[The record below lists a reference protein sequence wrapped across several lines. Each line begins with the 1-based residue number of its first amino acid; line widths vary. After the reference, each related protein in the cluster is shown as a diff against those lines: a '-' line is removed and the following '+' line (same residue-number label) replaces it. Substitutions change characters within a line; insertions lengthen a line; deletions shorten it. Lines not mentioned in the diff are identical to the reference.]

1 MRKLFLLL
9 MTIIGVSL
17 GATAQERTISGIV
30 ISGDDN
36 EPIVGATVM
45 VVGTTI
51 GTTTDIDGRFTIQN
65 TPPNAKTLKVS
76 YVGMTSQEVPITK
89 GEIRIVLGL
98 NSEVLDEVVVTALG
112 ISRSEKSLGYAA
124 TQVDA
129 SEIERARTSNVMEA
143 LQGKVAGLQ
152 IQTTSSDPGM
162 ANNVSSVV
170 SDQSTVLTSLSTWL
184 MVCLSPTLHSIHRV
198 MLSLPEV

>member
-65 TPPNAKTLKVS
+65 TPQK
-76 YVGMTSQEVPITK
+76 
-89 GEIRIVLGL
+89 
-98 NSEVLDEVVVTALG
+98 
-112 ISRSEKSLGYAA
+112 
-124 TQVDA
+124 
-129 SEIERARTSNVMEA
+129 
-143 LQGKVAGLQ
+143 
-152 IQTTSSDPGM
+152 
-162 ANNVSSVV
+162 
-170 SDQSTVLTSLSTWL
+170 
-184 MVCLSPTLHSIHRV
+184 C
-198 MLSLPEV
+198 

>member
-65 TPPNAKTLKVS
+65 TPQMLK
-76 YVGMTSQEVPITK
+76 
-89 GEIRIVLGL
+89 L
-98 NSEVLDEVVVTALG
+98 
-112 ISRSEKSLGYAA
+112 
-124 TQVDA
+124 
-129 SEIERARTSNVMEA
+129 
-143 LQGKVAGLQ
+143 
-152 IQTTSSDPGM
+152 
-162 ANNVSSVV
+162 
-170 SDQSTVLTSLSTWL
+170 
-184 MVCLSPTLHSIHRV
+184 
-198 MLSLPEV
+198 

>member
-51 GTTTDIDGRFTIQN
+51 GTTTDIDGRFTIKH
-65 TPPNAKTLKVS
+65 TPPPMLK
-76 YVGMTSQEVPITK
+76 
-89 GEIRIVLGL
+89 L
-98 NSEVLDEVVVTALG
+98 
-112 ISRSEKSLGYAA
+112 
-124 TQVDA
+124 
-129 SEIERARTSNVMEA
+129 
-143 LQGKVAGLQ
+143 
-152 IQTTSSDPGM
+152 
-162 ANNVSSVV
+162 
-170 SDQSTVLTSLSTWL
+170 
-184 MVCLSPTLHSIHRV
+184 
-198 MLSLPEV
+198 

>member
-65 TPPNAKTLKVS
+65 TSPMLK
-76 YVGMTSQEVPITK
+76 
-89 GEIRIVLGL
+89 L
-98 NSEVLDEVVVTALG
+98 
-112 ISRSEKSLGYAA
+112 
-124 TQVDA
+124 
-129 SEIERARTSNVMEA
+129 
-143 LQGKVAGLQ
+143 
-152 IQTTSSDPGM
+152 
-162 ANNVSSVV
+162 
-170 SDQSTVLTSLSTWL
+170 
-184 MVCLSPTLHSIHRV
+184 
-198 MLSLPEV
+198 

>member
-65 TPPNAKTLKVS
+65 TPPPMLK
-76 YVGMTSQEVPITK
+76 
-89 GEIRIVLGL
+89 L
-98 NSEVLDEVVVTALG
+98 
-112 ISRSEKSLGYAA
+112 
-124 TQVDA
+124 
-129 SEIERARTSNVMEA
+129 
-143 LQGKVAGLQ
+143 
-152 IQTTSSDPGM
+152 
-162 ANNVSSVV
+162 
-170 SDQSTVLTSLSTWL
+170 
-184 MVCLSPTLHSIHRV
+184 
-198 MLSLPEV
+198 

>member
-51 GTTTDIDGRFTIQN
+51 GTTTDIDGRFTIQH
-65 TPPNAKTLKVS
+65 TPP
-76 YVGMTSQEVPITK
+76 Q
-89 GEIRIVLGL
+89 
-98 NSEVLDEVVVTALG
+98 
-112 ISRSEKSLGYAA
+112 
-124 TQVDA
+124 
-129 SEIERARTSNVMEA
+129 
-143 LQGKVAGLQ
+143 
-152 IQTTSSDPGM
+152 
-162 ANNVSSVV
+162 
-170 SDQSTVLTSLSTWL
+170 
-184 MVCLSPTLHSIHRV
+184 C
-198 MLSLPEV
+198 

>member
-51 GTTTDIDGRFTIQN
+51 AQRLTLTGGLQSN
-65 TPPNAKTLKVS
+65 TPP
-76 YVGMTSQEVPITK
+76 Q
-89 GEIRIVLGL
+89 
-98 NSEVLDEVVVTALG
+98 
-112 ISRSEKSLGYAA
+112 
-124 TQVDA
+124 
-129 SEIERARTSNVMEA
+129 
-143 LQGKVAGLQ
+143 
-152 IQTTSSDPGM
+152 
-162 ANNVSSVV
+162 
-170 SDQSTVLTSLSTWL
+170 
-184 MVCLSPTLHSIHRV
+184 C
-198 MLSLPEV
+198 

>member
-51 GTTTDIDGRFTIQN
+51 GTTTDIDGRFTIQH
-65 TPPNAKTLKVS
+65 TPPMIKL
-76 YVGMTSQEVPITK
+76 
-89 GEIRIVLGL
+89 
-98 NSEVLDEVVVTALG
+98 
-112 ISRSEKSLGYAA
+112 
-124 TQVDA
+124 
-129 SEIERARTSNVMEA
+129 
-143 LQGKVAGLQ
+143 
-152 IQTTSSDPGM
+152 
-162 ANNVSSVV
+162 
-170 SDQSTVLTSLSTWL
+170 
-184 MVCLSPTLHSIHRV
+184 
-198 MLSLPEV
+198 

>member
-51 GTTTDIDGRFTIQN
+51 GTTTDIDGRFTIQH
-65 TPPNAKTLKVS
+65 TPPMLKF
-76 YVGMTSQEVPITK
+76 
-89 GEIRIVLGL
+89 
-98 NSEVLDEVVVTALG
+98 
-112 ISRSEKSLGYAA
+112 
-124 TQVDA
+124 
-129 SEIERARTSNVMEA
+129 
-143 LQGKVAGLQ
+143 
-152 IQTTSSDPGM
+152 
-162 ANNVSSVV
+162 
-170 SDQSTVLTSLSTWL
+170 
-184 MVCLSPTLHSIHRV
+184 
-198 MLSLPEV
+198 

>member
-9 MTIIGVSL
+9 MTIMGVSL

-65 TPPNAKTLKVS
+65 TPK
-76 YVGMTSQEVPITK
+76 
-89 GEIRIVLGL
+89 
-98 NSEVLDEVVVTALG
+98 
-112 ISRSEKSLGYAA
+112 
-124 TQVDA
+124 
-129 SEIERARTSNVMEA
+129 
-143 LQGKVAGLQ
+143 
-152 IQTTSSDPGM
+152 
-162 ANNVSSVV
+162 
-170 SDQSTVLTSLSTWL
+170 
-184 MVCLSPTLHSIHRV
+184 C
-198 MLSLPEV
+198 

>member
-51 GTTTDIDGRFTIQN
+51 STTTDIDGRFTIQN
-65 TPPNAKTLKVS
+65 TP
-76 YVGMTSQEVPITK
+76 Q
-89 GEIRIVLGL
+89 
-98 NSEVLDEVVVTALG
+98 
-112 ISRSEKSLGYAA
+112 
-124 TQVDA
+124 
-129 SEIERARTSNVMEA
+129 
-143 LQGKVAGLQ
+143 
-152 IQTTSSDPGM
+152 
-162 ANNVSSVV
+162 
-170 SDQSTVLTSLSTWL
+170 
-184 MVCLSPTLHSIHRV
+184 C
-198 MLSLPEV
+198 

>member
-9 MTIIGVSL
+9 MTIMGVSL

-65 TPPNAKTLKVS
+65 TPQMLK
-76 YVGMTSQEVPITK
+76 
-89 GEIRIVLGL
+89 L
-98 NSEVLDEVVVTALG
+98 
-112 ISRSEKSLGYAA
+112 
-124 TQVDA
+124 
-129 SEIERARTSNVMEA
+129 
-143 LQGKVAGLQ
+143 
-152 IQTTSSDPGM
+152 
-162 ANNVSSVV
+162 
-170 SDQSTVLTSLSTWL
+170 
-184 MVCLSPTLHSIHRV
+184 
-198 MLSLPEV
+198 

>member
-65 TPPNAKTLKVS
+65 IPPMLK
-76 YVGMTSQEVPITK
+76 
-89 GEIRIVLGL
+89 L
-98 NSEVLDEVVVTALG
+98 
-112 ISRSEKSLGYAA
+112 
-124 TQVDA
+124 
-129 SEIERARTSNVMEA
+129 
-143 LQGKVAGLQ
+143 
-152 IQTTSSDPGM
+152 
-162 ANNVSSVV
+162 
-170 SDQSTVLTSLSTWL
+170 
-184 MVCLSPTLHSIHRV
+184 
-198 MLSLPEV
+198 